1 MGSAGLS
8 DRGGFLGLL
17 LLEHVLAHDEAG
29 DRRGR
34 LRALLG
40 GGLKVANPR
49 GQLARRHGLCRGIHG
64 AKHKRVAAQEQVP
77 RRGVGRL
84 LLRRR
89 RSVALHK
96 FSKVSALLYF
106 LHNVTVDITFE
117 NVCALPSLVGPAAP
131 GGSSASS

>member
-1 MGSAGLS
+1 MGAAGLS
-8 DRGGFLGLL
+8 DRGHFFLGLL
-17 LLEHVLAHDEAG
+17 LLEDVLAHDEAG
-29 DRRGR
+29 NGRGG

-49 GQLARRHGLCRGIHG
+49 GELARRHGLGRSIHG
-64 AKHKRVAAQEQVP
+64 AKHKRVAAQEQMP

-84 LLRRR
+84 LLR

-96 FSKVSALLYF
+96 FSKVSALLY
-106 LHNVTVDITFE
+106 LLLNVSIDSTFE
-117 NVCALPSLVGPAAP
+117 NVCTLPSLVGPAAP